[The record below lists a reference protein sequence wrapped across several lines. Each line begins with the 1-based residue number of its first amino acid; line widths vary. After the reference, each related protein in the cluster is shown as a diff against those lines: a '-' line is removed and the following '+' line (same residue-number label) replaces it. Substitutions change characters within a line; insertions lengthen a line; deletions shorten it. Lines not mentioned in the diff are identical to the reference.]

1 MLDRASGGEDENMR
15 AVRVGE
21 RDAEASVL
29 NDESDEWIEMWTI
42 GHKQSIACE
51 RRFKQSDYKPIVVSR
66 ACKDRDALHGRRKF
80 TFEIAHDSH
89 KVFVKTFLFVRLVL
103 V

>member
-1 MLDRASGGEDENMR
+1 MLDRASGGEDENLR

-21 RDAEASVL
+21 HDGVASIL
-29 NDESDEWIEMWTI
+29 IDESGEWIEMWTI
-42 GHKQSIACE
+42 GHEQSIAFE

-66 ACKDRDALHGRRKF
+66 AREDRNALHWRRKF

-89 KVFVKTFLFVRLVL
+89 KVFVKTLLFVRLVL
-103 V
+103 E